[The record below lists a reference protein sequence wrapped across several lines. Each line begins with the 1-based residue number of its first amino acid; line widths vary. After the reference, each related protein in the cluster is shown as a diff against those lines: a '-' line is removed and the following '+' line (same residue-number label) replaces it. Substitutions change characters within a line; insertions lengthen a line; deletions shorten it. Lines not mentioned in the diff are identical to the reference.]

1 VTPMTP
7 MNHWAKVPRR
17 VVIHRMETADCFES
31 RVFWAIILW
40 SWCGPEASESCVIKN
55 ERGFI
60 QRDSAGNSM
69 PARPLDLL
77 RLLGL
82 APTMKGNL
90 SRVIR
95 RLKEKGSIRFEGKI
109 LYPVQ
114 EPPPPEDTQKVV
126 ESDNFSFAGVVVRLN
141 NFSTDPVERAETIQW
156 ITELRSDY
164 NRDVKT
170 VKSGYRKLLRQG
182 LFERG
187 ILIVLE
193 EKKRGGEDGQSVGP
207 LQEPKPPEDRLTDQ
221 TPEPTPEPPEPPP
234 AEPTPTIE
242 EVRALIIEETA
253 QTHSQEVPGDPVCRD
268 TVSALQGAPVERLR
282 RAIRERFRPRD
293 KIGRIAY
300 LAKDV
305 GELWAMQRQEQ
316 LKLEAEQ
323 RTREREALEWMAEND
338 ENEDARQ
345 VARAKLAG
353 KT

>member
-1 VTPMTP
+1 MTPMTP

-17 VVIHRMETADCFES
+17 VVVHRMETADCFES

-40 SWCGPEASESCVIKN
+40 SWCGPEASEACVIKN

-141 NFSTDPVERAETIQW
+141 NFPTDPAERAETIQW
-156 ITELRSDY
+156 IIELRSDY

-170 VKSGYRKLLRQG
+170 VKSGYRTLLRQG
-182 LFERG
+182 LLERG
-187 ILIVLE
+187 ILTVLE
-193 EKKRGGEDGQSVGP
+193 EKKSREEDGQSVGP
-207 LQEPKPPEDRLTDQ
+207 LQEPEPPEDRPTD
-221 TPEPTPEPPEPPP
+221 PLPEPPEPPP
-234 AEPTPTIE
+234 AEPAPTIE

-253 QTHSQEVPGDPVCRD
+253 QTHPDEVPGDPVCRD

-282 RAIRERFRPRD
+282 RVIRERFRPRD
-293 KIGRIAY
+293 TLGRIAY
-300 LAKDV
+300 LAQDV
-305 GELWAMQRQEQ
+305 GKRWAMERQEQ
-316 LKLEAEQ
+316 ERIAAEQ

-338 ENEDARQ
+338 ESEAARMA
-345 VARAKLAG
+345 ARAKLA
-353 KT
+353 KR